1 MRSGGGVCGGGVS
14 GGGGGDQMTSGG
26 EGGARGGG
34 APGEGS
40 AGEGGGSGGS
50 TITSGGSGGGGGGG
64 ADGGGG
70 GVGGEGGEISSS
82 HRVPLKP
89 SLQLHAPVPSFPSLQ
104 KVLGPVLATVPS
116 GSQSHWRQS
125 GAASVVAG
133 RAFEAV
139 RTHDGLRPA
148 HALSPSAGF
157 PAVAAALPVR
167 AVRVIPARL
176 HVRLVRA
183 VGLAVRRDAGN

>member
-1 MRSGGGVCGGGVS
+1 MPHAWHLSHPSRPRGVAPGEVSRLRQLSVRSGGGVCGGGVS

-50 TITSGGSGGGGGGG
+50 TITSGGSGGGGGGD

-125 GAASVVAG
+125 V
-133 RAFEAV
+133 
-139 RTHDGLRPA
+139 P
-148 HALSPSAGF
+148 
-157 PAVAAALPVR
+157 
-167 AVRVIPARL
+167 
-176 HVRLVRA
+176 
-183 VGLAVRRDAGN
+183 LA